1 MESRRKRS
9 RGQIV
14 KWICYALLGLLC
26 AVLQTT
32 PGLFQFG
39 AAKPLWL
46 LPLALAVAVFEGE
59 FAGAVFGAVCGLMWD
74 WLAGR
79 TVGML
84 ALELL
89 LLCFAV
95 SAVMQLYFKNSAA
108 NFALI
113 ASAAALLVLT
123 LDWLFFYYM
132 PGYSGAASRWLWFVL
147 RRSRC
152 PSASLCSGSCAASTK
167 NLRST
172 TAWCNAP
179 RAGRRIHE
187 PRRTENRHPAD
198 VCSRCRR
205 LHPHAAVRAA
215 AHLFAAGQRG

>member
-9 RGQIV
+9 RSQIL
-14 KWICYALLGLLC
+14 KWVCYAVALFVC
-26 AVLQTT
+26 AALQTT
-32 PGLFQFG
+32 PGLLQLG
-39 AAKPLWL
+39 QAKPLFI
-46 LPLALAVAVFEGE
+46 LPLCLAVAVYEGE
-59 FAGAVFGAVCGLMWD
+59 FAGALFGAVSGLLWD
-74 WLAGR
+74 YTAGR

-84 ALELL
+84 ALEML

-147 RRSRC
+147 
-152 PSASLCSGSCAASTK
+152 P
-167 NLRST
+167 
-172 TAWCNAP
+172 TAVLSVPVCFP
-179 RAGRRIHE
+179 LFGVVRRIHE
-187 PRRTENRHPAD
+187 EFKIDNG
-198 VCSRCRR
+198 V
-205 LHPHAAVRAA
+205 V
-215 AHLFAAGQRG
+215 

>member
-89 LLCFAV
+89 
-95 SAVMQLYFKNSAA
+95 
-108 NFALI
+108 
-113 ASAAALLVLT
+113 VLS

-147 RRSRC
+147 
-152 PSASLCSGSCAASTK
+152 PTAALSVPVCFP
-167 NLRST
+167 LF
-172 TAWCNAP
+172 
-179 RAGRRIHE
+179 GVVRRIHE
-187 PRRTENRHPAD
+187 EFKIDNG
-198 VCSRCRR
+198 V
-205 LHPHAAVRAA
+205 V
-215 AHLFAAGQRG
+215 

>member
-1 MESRRKRS
+1 MESRRRRS
-9 RGQIV
+9 RSQLL
-14 KWICYALLGLLC
+14 KWGCYVLALFVC
-26 AVLQTT
+26 AALQTT
-32 PGLFQFG
+32 PGLFQLG
-39 AAKPLWL
+39 EAKPLL
-46 LPLALAVAVFEGE
+46 VLPLCLAVAVFEGE
-59 FAGAVFGAVCGLMWD
+59 FAGALLGTVGGLLWD
-74 WLAGR
+74 CTAGR

-147 RRSRC
+147 PTAALSVPVCFPLFGVVRRV
-152 PSASLCSGSCAASTK
+152 
-167 NLRST
+167 
-172 TAWCNAP
+172 
-179 RAGRRIHE
+179 HE
-187 PRRTENRHPAD
+187 EFKIDNG
-198 VCSRCRR
+198 V
-205 LHPHAAVRAA
+205 V
-215 AHLFAAGQRG
+215 

>member
-1 MESRRKRS
+1 MKDFLKKELYSLRAVTAILAR
-9 RGQIV
+9 
-14 KWICYALLGLLC
+14 WLLLAVPTGLVC
-26 AVLQTT
+26 GAVGTAFHLAVEHVTEWRDEHVW
-32 PGLFQFG
+32 L
-39 AAKPLWL
+39 LWL

-147 RRSRC
+147 PTAALSVPVCFPLFGVVRRV
-152 PSASLCSGSCAASTK
+152 
-167 NLRST
+167 
-172 TAWCNAP
+172 
-179 RAGRRIHE
+179 HE
-187 PRRTENRHPAD
+187 EFKIDNG
-198 VCSRCRR
+198 V
-205 LHPHAAVRAA
+205 V
-215 AHLFAAGQRG
+215 

>member
-95 SAVMQLYFKNSAA
+95 SVLVQLYLQVNPG
-108 NFALI
+108 NFA
-113 ASAAALLVLT
+113 AVSTATALVVLS

-132 PGYSGAASRWLWFVL
+132 PGYTGAALRYVTFVL
-147 RRSRC
+147 
-152 PSASLCSGSCAASTK
+152 PGAVLTIPAA
-167 NLRST
+167 LL
-172 TAWCNAP
+172 AFWLVQHIHD
-179 RAGRRIHE
+179 GFRID
-187 PRRTENRHPAD
+187 NG
-198 VCSRCRR
+198 V
-205 LHPHAAVRAA
+205 V
-215 AHLFAAGQRG
+215 

>member
-26 AVLQTT
+26 AVLQTA

-95 SAVMQLYFKNSAA
+95 SVLVQLYLQVNPG
-108 NFALI
+108 NFA
-113 ASAAALLVLT
+113 AVSTATALVVLS

-132 PGYSGAASRWLWFVL
+132 PGYSWALSRWLTFVL
-147 RRSRC
+147 
-152 PSASLCSGSCAASTK
+152 PSAVMTLVPSLVLFS
-167 NLRST
+167 LV
-172 TAWCNAP
+172 
-179 RAGRRIHE
+179 RRIYNE
-187 PRRTENRHPAD
+187 FKIDNG
-198 VCSRCRR
+198 VI
-205 LHPHAAVRAA
+205 
-215 AHLFAAGQRG
+215 

>member
-46 LPLALAVAVFEGE
+46 
-59 FAGAVFGAVCGLMWD
+59 
-74 WLAGR
+74 
-79 TVGML
+79 L

-147 RRSRC
+147 
-152 PSASLCSGSCAASTK
+152 PTAALSVPVCFP
-167 NLRST
+167 LF
-172 TAWCNAP
+172 
-179 RAGRRIHE
+179 GVVRRIHE
-187 PRRTENRHPAD
+187 EFKIDNG
-198 VCSRCRR
+198 V
-205 LHPHAAVRAA
+205 V
-215 AHLFAAGQRG
+215 

>member
-46 LPLALAVAVFEGE
+46 LP
-59 FAGAVFGAVCGLMWD
+59 
-74 WLAGR
+74 
-79 TVGML
+79 
-84 ALELL
+84 LELL

-147 RRSRC
+147 
-152 PSASLCSGSCAASTK
+152 PTAALSVPVCFP
-167 NLRST
+167 LF
-172 TAWCNAP
+172 
-179 RAGRRIHE
+179 GVVRRIHE
-187 PRRTENRHPAD
+187 EFKIDNG
-198 VCSRCRR
+198 V
-205 LHPHAAVRAA
+205 V
-215 AHLFAAGQRG
+215 

>member
-95 SAVMQLYFKNSAA
+95 SVLVQLYLQVNPG
-108 NFALI
+108 NFAAVNTI
-113 ASAAALLVLT
+113 TALLVLS

-132 PGYSGAASRWLWFVL
+132 PGYAGAALRYIAFVL
-147 RRSRC
+147 
-152 PSASLCSGSCAASTK
+152 PSAVLTIPAA
-167 NLRST
+167 LL
-172 TAWCNAP
+172 AFWLVQ
-179 RAGRRIHE
+179 RIHDGF
-187 PRRTENRHPAD
+187 RIDNG
-198 VCSRCRR
+198 V
-205 LHPHAAVRAA
+205 V
-215 AHLFAAGQRG
+215 

>member
-9 RGQIV
+9 RSQRL
-14 KWICYALLGLLC
+14 KWGCYILLLVVC
-26 AVLQTT
+26 TVLQTM

-46 LPLALAVAVFEGE
+46 LPLCLAVSAAEGE

-95 SAVMQLYFKNSAA
+95 SVLVQLYLQVNPG
-108 NFALI
+108 NFA
-113 ASAAALLVLT
+113 AVSTATALVVLS

-132 PGYSGAASRWLWFVL
+132 PGYTGAALRYVTFVL
-147 RRSRC
+147 
-152 PSASLCSGSCAASTK
+152 PGAVLTIPAA
-167 NLRST
+167 LL
-172 TAWCNAP
+172 AFWLVQHIHD
-179 RAGRRIHE
+179 GFRID
-187 PRRTENRHPAD
+187 NG
-198 VCSRCRR
+198 V
-205 LHPHAAVRAA
+205 V
-215 AHLFAAGQRG
+215 

>member
-32 PGLFQFG
+32 PGLFQLG

-59 FAGAVFGAVCGLMWD
+59 FAGVVFGAVCGLMWD

-147 RRSRC
+147 
-152 PSASLCSGSCAASTK
+152 PTAALSVPVCFP
-167 NLRST
+167 LF
-172 TAWCNAP
+172 
-179 RAGRRIHE
+179 GVVRRIHE
-187 PRRTENRHPAD
+187 EFKIDNG
-198 VCSRCRR
+198 V
-205 LHPHAAVRAA
+205 V
-215 AHLFAAGQRG
+215 

>member
-95 SAVMQLYFKNSAA
+95 SVLVQLYLQVNPG
-108 NFALI
+108 NFA
-113 ASAAALLVLT
+113 AVSTATALVVLS

-132 PGYSGAASRWLWFVL
+132 PGYTGAALRYVAFVL
-147 RRSRC
+147 
-152 PSASLCSGSCAASTK
+152 PSAVLTIPAA
-167 NLRST
+167 LL
-172 TAWCNAP
+172 AFWLVQHIHD
-179 RAGRRIHE
+179 GFRID
-187 PRRTENRHPAD
+187 NG
-198 VCSRCRR
+198 V
-205 LHPHAAVRAA
+205 V
-215 AHLFAAGQRG
+215 

>member
-1 MESRRKRS
+1 MESRRMRS
-9 RGQIV
+9 RSQIL
-14 KWICYALLGLLC
+14 KWVCYAVALFVC
-26 AVLQTT
+26 AALQTT
-32 PGLFQFG
+32 PGLFQLG
-39 AAKPLWL
+39 QAKPLFI
-46 LPLALAVAVFEGE
+46 LPLCLAVAVYEGE
-59 FAGAVFGAVCGLMWD
+59 FAGALFGAVSGLLWD
-74 WLAGR
+74 YTAGR

-147 RRSRC
+147 
-152 PSASLCSGSCAASTK
+152 PTAALSVPVCFP
-167 NLRST
+167 LF
-172 TAWCNAP
+172 
-179 RAGRRIHE
+179 GVVRRIHE
-187 PRRTENRHPAD
+187 EFKIDNG
-198 VCSRCRR
+198 V
-205 LHPHAAVRAA
+205 V
-215 AHLFAAGQRG
+215 

>member
-1 MESRRKRS
+1 MEVTAAAVQAATYTNSKSLAEQINDYLAATKTSIATLASEIPGYSRPTIS
-9 RGQIV
+9 RYLSGKYEGDIAAIE
-14 KWICYALLGLLC
+14 KLL
-26 AVLQTT
+26 A
-32 PGLFQFG
+32 
-39 AAKPLWL
+39 
-46 LPLALAVAVFEGE
+46 
-59 FAGAVFGAVCGLMWD
+59 D

-147 RRSRC
+147 
-152 PSASLCSGSCAASTK
+152 PTAALSVPVCFP
-167 NLRST
+167 LF
-172 TAWCNAP
+172 
-179 RAGRRIHE
+179 GVVRRIHE
-187 PRRTENRHPAD
+187 EFKIDNG
-198 VCSRCRR
+198 V
-205 LHPHAAVRAA
+205 V
-215 AHLFAAGQRG
+215 

>member
-32 PGLFQFG
+32 PGLFRFG

-95 SAVMQLYFKNSAA
+95 SVLVQLYLQVNPG
-108 NFALI
+108 NFA
-113 ASAAALLVLT
+113 AVSTATALVVLS

-132 PGYSGAASRWLWFVL
+132 PGYTGAALRYVTFVL
-147 RRSRC
+147 
-152 PSASLCSGSCAASTK
+152 PGAALTIPAA
-167 NLRST
+167 LL
-172 TAWCNAP
+172 AFWLVQ
-179 RAGRRIHE
+179 RIHDGF
-187 PRRTENRHPAD
+187 RIDNG
-198 VCSRCRR
+198 V
-205 LHPHAAVRAA
+205 V
-215 AHLFAAGQRG
+215 

>member
-9 RGQIV
+9 RSQRL
-14 KWICYALLGLLC
+14 KWGCYILLLVVC
-26 AVLQTT
+26 TVLQTM

-46 LPLALAVAVFEGE
+46 LPLALAGAVFEGE

-95 SAVMQLYFKNSAA
+95 SVLVQLYLQVNPG
-108 NFALI
+108 NFA
-113 ASAAALLVLT
+113 AVSTATALVVLS

-132 PGYSGAASRWLWFVL
+132 PGYTGAALRYVTFVL
-147 RRSRC
+147 
-152 PSASLCSGSCAASTK
+152 PGAALTIPAA
-167 NLRST
+167 LL
-172 TAWCNAP
+172 AFWLVQ
-179 RAGRRIHE
+179 RIHE
-187 PRRTENRHPAD
+187 GFRIDNG
-198 VCSRCRR
+198 V
-205 LHPHAAVRAA
+205 V
-215 AHLFAAGQRG
+215 

>member
-9 RGQIV
+9 RSQLF
-14 KWICYALLGLLC
+14 KWGCYVLLMLLC

-59 FAGAVFGAVCGLMWD
+59 FAGALFGVVCGLMWD
-74 WLAGR
+74 YTAGR

-84 ALELL
+84 ALELMV
-89 LLCFAV
+89 LCFLL
-95 SAVMQLYFKNSAA
+95 SAVMQLYFKASVP
-108 NFALI
+108 NFLLLGGAC
-113 ASAAALLVLT
+113 ALLVLT

-147 RRSRC
+147 
-152 PSASLCSGSCAASTK
+152 P
-167 NLRST
+167 
-172 TAWCNAP
+172 TAVLSVPVCFP
-179 RAGRRIHE
+179 LFGVVRRIHE
-187 PRRTENRHPAD
+187 EFKIDNG
-198 VCSRCRR
+198 V
-205 LHPHAAVRAA
+205 V
-215 AHLFAAGQRG
+215 